1 MLYKK
6 RETIIETGEYMLA
19 PFWRRFCAFQTDFI
33 VICILYYLIARLL
46 PLMGLTIENISISNL
61 MHVEIESHKLSQTS
75 LQILKLSLGFMPV
88 VYFALMFYFTRG
100 RSIGKYIFKI
110 GVVSL
115 YHHRIGFWHCIERSL
130 GYAASF
136 LELGLGIFQGFWNP
150 NRMMLHDKIAETV
163 VVDLKKKK

>member
-6 RETIIETGEYMLA
+6 RETIIEDGEYVLA
-19 PFWRRFCAFQTDFI
+19 PFWRRFFAFQTDFV
-33 VICILYYLIARLL
+33 VICILYFLIARLL
-46 PLMGLTIENISISNL
+46 PKVGLTIENISISNL
-61 MHVEIESHKLSQTS
+61 MEVEMESHTVSQTTMK
-75 LQILKLSLGFMPV
+75 ILKVFLGFMPV
-88 VYFALMFYFTRG
+88 IYFSLMFYFTKG
-100 RSIGKYIFKI
+100 RSIGKYFFKI